1 LKTKPGKYLPQLAVV
16 GCEQGL
22 VHPMQ
27 DNPRL
32 GIIMMI
38 ATTVVFS
45 VQDGISRYLAEHYN
59 VITVVTIRYMFF
71 MAFVLA
77 YSARQDGGIRKIA
90 SSPQLPVQIGRGLLL
105 AGQICVAILSFSTV
119 GLVNFHA
126 VFASYPLMV
135 MALSVPVLG
144 EAVGWRRWL
153 AVCIGFCGVLL
164 ILRPGTEMFGSASI
178 LPVLAAF
185 MMAVYG
191 ILTRYAARQD
201 AALTSFFWTAI
212 AGGIA
217 MLAIGPFFWVP
228 PVGTDWYW
236 MGLLCLTGT
245 GGHYLLIKAL
255 DATKASTI
263 QPFAYLQLVFASSI
277 GILVFDDS
285 LDPMLIVGS
294 AIIVGSGLFALQRER
309 QAAQS

>member
-1 LKTKPGKYLPQLAVV
+1 MPQLAVV

-164 ILRPGTEMFGSASI
+164 ILRPGTEMFGSVSI

-185 MMAVYG
+185 MIAVYG
-191 ILTRYAARQD
+191 ILTRYAARRD

>member
-1 LKTKPGKYLPQLAVV
+1 MPQLAVV

-191 ILTRYAARQD
+191 ILTRYAARRD

-212 AGGIA
+212 VGGIA

>member
-1 LKTKPGKYLPQLAVV
+1 
-16 GCEQGL
+16 
-22 VHPMQ
+22 
-27 DNPRL
+27 
-32 GIIMMI
+32 
-38 ATTVVFS
+38 VVFS

>member
-1 LKTKPGKYLPQLAVV
+1 MPQLAVV

-22 VHPMQ
+22 VQPMQ

-90 SSPQLPVQIGRGLLL
+90 SSHQLPVQIGRGLLL

-185 MMAVYG
+185 MIAVYG
-191 ILTRYAARQD
+191 ILTRYAARRD

-236 MGLLCLTGT
+236 MGLLCLTST

-294 AIIVGSGLFALQRER
+294 AIIVGSGLFALQREC

>member
-1 LKTKPGKYLPQLAVV
+1 
-16 GCEQGL
+16 
-22 VHPMQ
+22 MQ

-32 GIIMMI
+32 GIALMI
-38 ATTVVFS
+38 ATTVVFAI
-45 VQDGISRYLAEHYN
+45 QDGISRYLAENYN

-71 MAFVLA
+71 MCFVLA
-77 YSARQDGGIRKIA
+77 YSSRQKGGIRQVA
-90 SSPQLPVQIGRGLLL
+90 SSDQLPLQIGRGLLL
-105 AGQICVAILSFSTV
+105 VAQICVAILSFSTV

-126 VFASYPLMV
+126 VFASCPLMV
-135 MALSVPVLG
+135 MALSVPILG
-144 EAVGWRRWL
+144 EAVGWRRWV

-164 ILRPGTEMFGSASI
+164 ILRPGTAMFSSAGI
-178 LPVLAAF
+178 LPVLAAL

-191 ILTRYAARQD
+191 ILTRYAARRD
-201 AALTSFFWTAI
+201 AAETSFFWTAM

-217 MLAIGPFFWVP
+217 MLCVGPFFWLP
-228 PVGTDWYW
+228 PVGSDWGW

-277 GILVFDDS
+277 GILVFADS
-285 LDPMLIVGS
+285 LDPMLIIGS
-294 AIIVGSGLFALQRER
+294 SIIISSGLFALQRER
-309 QAAQS
+309 KVKSH

>member
-1 LKTKPGKYLPQLAVV
+1 LKTKPGKYMPQLAVV

-185 MMAVYG
+185 MIAVYG
-191 ILTRYAARQD
+191 ILTRYAARRD